1 MATDARG
8 ALRAELG
15 AEPPPGLVG
24 ALGPDDLDALARTV
38 REAKERQRRAL
49 ERAGDDAL
57 GHLPGIVRKG
67 VLRVLR

>member
-1 MATDARG
+1 MPTDAHG

-15 AEPPPGLVG
+15 AEPPPGLVK
-24 ALGPDDLDALARTV
+24 ALGPDELEALAGTV
-38 REAKERQRRAL
+38 RAAKERQRRAL

-57 GHLPGIVRKG
+57 RHLPGIVRKG